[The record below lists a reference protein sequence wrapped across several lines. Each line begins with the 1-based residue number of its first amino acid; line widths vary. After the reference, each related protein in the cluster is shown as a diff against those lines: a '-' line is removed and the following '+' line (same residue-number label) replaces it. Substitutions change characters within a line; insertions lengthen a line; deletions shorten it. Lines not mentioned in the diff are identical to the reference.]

1 MEEQIKPQ
9 FKRAKIE
16 DKKAIDEI
24 LTKCDCPSLEYNFT
38 TLFLWQDVF
47 NIEFKIED
55 DVLLIRSGGDKK
67 SYLFPCGT
75 GDIDAAVKKLL
86 KEKVCFYSVSE
97 KNKAYL
103 ESIAPGRFVF
113 REVRDD
119 GDYVY
124 LREELATLKGKKLSA
139 KRNHINRFIAENPD
153 WSYEEITT
161 ENVEEV
167 VKMHEKWCQMVDA
180 GSKKGLS
187 DETQVV
193 KRALAHISELKLSGG
208 LIRCGGEVVAFSLGD
223 RLNDKT
229 FLVHIEKA
237 FSHITGAYQ
246 IINREFVR
254 HNCMEYEFVNREDD
268 AGDEKLRK
276 AKLSYKPVE
285 IVKKYEV
292 KEQNV

>member
-1 MEEQIKPQ
+1 MHQ
-9 FKRAKIE
+9 FRKAKIE
-16 DKKAIDEI
+16 DKEVIDEI

-47 NIEFKIED
+47 NMEFKIED
-55 DVLLIRSGGDKK
+55 EVLFIRSGKDSK

-75 GDIDAAVKKLL
+75 GDIDVAVKKLL
-86 KEKVCFYSVSE
+86 EENVRFHSVSE

-103 ESIAPGRFVF
+103 ESLAPGRFEF
-113 REVRDD
+113 REVRSD

-124 LREELATLKGKKLSA
+124 LRESLATLSGKKLSS
-139 KRNHINRFIAENPD
+139 KRNHINRFIAEYPD
-153 WSYEEITT
+153 WCYEEITPV
-161 ENVEEV
+161 NIEEV
-167 VKMHEKWCQMVDA
+167 VKMHEKWCQMIDD

-187 DETQVV
+187 DETCVV
-193 KRALAHISELKLSGG
+193 KRALAYYNELKLSGG

-223 RLNDKT
+223 KLNDKT

-237 FSHITGAYQ
+237 FSNITGAYQ
-246 IINREFVR
+246 IINREFVL
-254 HNCMEYEFVNREDD
+254 HNCMNYEFVNREDD
-268 AGDEKLRK
+268 TGDENLRK

-292 KEQNV
+292 KEREV

>member
-1 MEEQIKPQ
+1 MHRFRK
-9 FKRAKIE
+9 AKIE
-16 DKKAIDEI
+16 DKEVIDEI
-24 LTKCDCPSLEYNFT
+24 LRKCDCPSLEYNFT

-47 NIEFKIED
+47 NMEFKIED
-55 DVLLIRSGGDKK
+55 EVLFIRSGKDNK

-75 GDIDAAVKKLL
+75 GDVEIAIKKLM
-86 KEKVCFYSVSE
+86 EENVRFHSVSE

-103 ESIAPGRFVF
+103 ESLAPGRFEF
-113 REVRDD
+113 REVRSD

-124 LREELATLKGKKLSA
+124 SRESLATLSGKKLSS

-153 WSYEEITT
+153 WKYEEITS
-161 ENVEEV
+161 ENIEEV
-167 VKMHEKWCQMVDA
+167 AKMHEKWCQMIDN

-187 DETQVV
+187 DETCVV
-193 KRALAHISELKLSGG
+193 KRALAYYNELKLSGG

-223 RLNDKT
+223 KLNDKT

-237 FSHITGAYQ
+237 FSNITGAYQ
-246 IINREFVR
+246 IINREFVL
-254 HNCMEYEFVNREDD
+254 HNCMDYEFVNREDD
-268 AGDEKLRK
+268 TGDENLRK

-292 KEQNV
+292 KERKV